1 MERRTMTNYDMD
13 QIERERSQKQEDQWH
28 SYIDDNLVKLKP
40 CQQWDAQTQSYVNV
54 IEDHIDKE
62 HEKMTKDPVGY
73 ELYNS
78 PENTLPLGKKDKEDD
93 QENIRKIRIQN
104 WKKNPLN
111 IDRESV
117 TEPKHYQDFEISPL
131 EYIVKNELDF
141 MEGNIIKYVS
151 RYQFKGGV
159 NDLLK
164 AKTYL
169 EKLIEKE
176 RMKNE

>member
-1 MERRTMTNYDMD
+1 MTNYDMD
-13 QIERERSQKQEDQWH
+13 QIERERSQKQKDQWH
-28 SYIDDNLVKLKP
+28 SYIDDNLVKSKP

-54 IEDHIDKE
+54 IEDHIEAE

-73 ELYNS
+73 ERRNS
-78 PENTLPLGKKDKEDD
+78 LKSILPLGNKDYPEDD

-176 RMKNE
+176 RMKNER